1 MPLRVGTTDIATVGK
16 VKLGTTNIT
25 KIFRGTTQIWPSLEV
40 YSFVAAGI
48 SSESG
53 SGACGINFDPALNI
67 TLYSESEIPWTT
79 DIMYSSNT
87 LSTPFNGGS
96 QWYRI
101 GGDMDGYSYQINSS
115 GVIIATYDC
124 MF

>member
-1 MPLRVGTTDIATVGK
+1 MSIKVGTTDIATVGK
-16 VKLGTTNIT
+16 IKLGTTNIT
-25 KIFRGTTQIWPSLEV
+25 KVFRGTTQIWPLAEL

-48 SSESG
+48 SSGSG

-67 TLYSESEIPWTT
+67 TLYSESEIPWTS
-79 DIMYSSNT
+79 DIMYSNNS

-101 GGDMDGYSYQINSS
+101 GGDMDGYSYQINNS